1 MIGTRC
7 LRPLVVWLVVMAAE
21 TIHGALRSV
30 LLAPI
35 VGDFR
40 ARQIAVFTGS
50 VIVVLIVAAFIR
62 WLGLVSVGSMVAVG
76 LVWVVLTLG
85 FELFLGRVVLRD
97 SWERVLADFDLRRGG
112 LLPIGLVVLA
122 LSPLLAAGLR
132 GSRPPPRRPSPPAG
146 PRRA

>member
-1 MIGTRC
+1 
-7 LRPLVVWLVVMAAE
+7 LAAE

-50 VIVVLIVAAFIR
+50 MIVVLVVAAFIR

-76 LVWVVLTLG
+76 LV
-85 FELFLGRVVLRD
+85 
-97 SWERVLADFDLRRGG
+97 
-112 LLPIGLVVLA
+112 
-122 LSPLLAAGLR
+122 
-132 GSRPPPRRPSPPAG
+132 
-146 PRRA
+146 